1 MSHRILRSVAS
12 AALFA
17 PLATLALSTVASSAS
32 ANASIAAGDHHDAH
46 VSTVYTETNAA
57 AGNAVLAFRK
67 INGALTKVGTFAT
80 GGLGSGDGLGSQGA
94 VVVDDDHLLAVN
106 AGSNQVSLFSIDRD
120 GSLALDDIESS
131 AGTRPVSVTV
141 RGKVAYVVNVTSRTV
156 SGFRIDGDRL
166 TPIAGSTT
174 ALPGDGA
181 AQVSLDAKGTRLVVT
196 EKATNTIDVLP
207 IGKGGAAGPAVSH
220 VSTGATPFGFAIDRH
235 DNVIVSNA
243 NGGAPGASSLSSYQ
257 LTGSTGLASVSPA
270 VGTTQTAACWVALS
284 ENERFAYTANAGS
297 GTISS
302 YTVARNGALT
312 LLAPVAATPGTGAVD
327 MAVVDG
333 TLFALANGPH
343 SVSAYDIGGDG
354 SLTAAGSVAI
364 PAGVAGLAAS

>member
-1 MSHRILRSVAS
+1 VSTAAAS
-12 AALFA
+12 AA
-17 PLATLALSTVASSAS
+17 SAS
-32 ANASIAAGDHHDAH
+32 AGNHHDAH
-46 VSTVYTETNAA
+46 VPTVYTETNAA
-57 AGNAVLAFRK
+57 AGNAVLAFHK
-67 INGALTKVGTFAT
+67 INGVLTNVGTFAT

-94 VVVDDDHLLAVN
+94 VVADGEHLLAVD
-106 AGSNQVSLFSIDRD
+106 AGSNQVSLFSINDD
-120 GSLALDDIESS
+120 GGLTLDDIESS

-141 RGKVAYVVNVTSRTV
+141 RGHVAYVVNVTSRTV
-156 SGFRIDGDRL
+156 SGFRIDGDQL
-166 TPIAGSTT
+166 TPIVGSTR

-181 AQVSLDAKGTRLVVT
+181 AQVSLDASGTRLVVT

-220 VSTGATPFGFAIDRH
+220 VSTGVTPFGFAIDRRN
-235 DNVIVSNA
+235 NVIVSNA

-257 LTGSTGLASVSPA
+257 LTGSTGLAAVSSVVA
-270 VGTTQTAACWVALS
+270 TTQTAACWVALS
-284 ENERFAYTANAGS
+284 ENQKFAYTANAGS

-312 LLAPVAATPGTGAVD
+312 LLQPVAATPGAGAVD
-327 MAVVDG
+327 VAVVDG

-343 SVSAYDIGGDG
+343 AISAYGVGTEG